1 MHLKSKNYFGH
12 LLHQVQGYT
21 DFHIFIKKSYCNLC
35 CSRIIHLP

>member
-1 MHLKSKNYFGH
+1 MHLKSKII
-12 LLHQVQGYT
+12 LDISCISVQGYT